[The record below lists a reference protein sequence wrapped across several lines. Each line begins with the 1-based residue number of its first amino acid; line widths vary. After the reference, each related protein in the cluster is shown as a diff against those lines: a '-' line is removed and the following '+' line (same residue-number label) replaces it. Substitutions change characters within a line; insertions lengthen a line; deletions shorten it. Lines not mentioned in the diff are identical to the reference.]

1 MKQNY
6 LKYIIV
12 AFFTTFVS
20 CGLNNNGSS
29 IDLMDSLSYYQ
40 HEADK
45 NNINDTIF
53 AGFSFAMD
61 SSMAVQHAIKDSNIW
76 PMYKTQYGR
85 DRLYIFN
92 GSGDG
97 YNVDLDLTWY
107 REEYETMA
115 EYTSPD
121 SPLDYYPYYSVYT
134 TKMVLIEDDSTYSEK
149 HINFGLSYYKSQ
161 LYEITIAF
169 HGKWEKSQYDVHS
182 EPLLGSVVKTF
193 QTKYGE
199 PYYKRGQKA
208 IWVNGI
214 THITAYYYGVEYCHD
229 KRFTDNGWEDCSQY
243 YPVVIVKYTNYPLS
257 QEYERELEKRI
268 QDENATRAANKEK
281 EQSEL
286 EKRFNNSNRI

>member
-1 MKQNY
+1 MKHFF
-6 LKYIIV
+6 KSFIAI
-12 AFFTTFVS
+12 FFTTFVS
-20 CGLNNNGSS
+20 CGLNNNGN
-29 IDLMDSLSYYQ
+29 IGQNDSLSYYQ
-40 HEADK
+40 QESEKH
-45 NNINDTIF
+45 NFNDTLF

-61 SSMAVQHAIKDSNIW
+61 SSMAVQHAIEDSNIW

-85 DRLYIFN
+85 DRLYIFS
-92 GSGDG
+92 GSGEG
-97 YNVDLDLTWY
+97 YNVDLNLDLY
-107 REEYETMA
+107 REEYERMA

-121 SPLDYYPYYSVYT
+121 SPLDGYPYYSVYT
-134 TKMVLIEDDSTYSEK
+134 TNMVLIDDDSTYKEK
-149 HINFGLSYYKSQ
+149 YVNFGLSYYKSQ

-169 HGKWEKSQYDVHS
+169 HGKCEKSQYDVHS
-182 EPLLGSVVKTF
+182 EPLLSSVVKTF

-199 PYYKRGQKA
+199 PYFKRGQKA

-214 THITAYYYGVEYCHD
+214 THITAYYYGIEYCHD

-268 QDENATRAANKEK
+268 QDENATRAANKEV

-286 EKRFNNSNRI
+286 ENRFNNSNRI